1 MTAAVSAALTA
12 EQRAIV
18 DLGLDGQTFV
28 VAGPGTG
35 KTHTLIHRAAAL
47 LRDDVAASEI
57 LVLSF
62 TNAVVG
68 ELRRRLA
75 QLADSDAVGSGADA
89 AYVRPTTID
98 SLAGRI
104 ASRGGE
110 DPIGFEAT
118 VRAATAAIGRDPE
131 DAEVTRYR
139 HIVIDEA
146 QDLVG
151 VRLAF
156 IEALLGAGDT
166 GFTVLGDPAQG
177 IYGFSDRGAAN
188 HATGIDVLR
197 LAFPAAGL
205 ARLTEDHRSRRT
217 GASPGRE
224 LRDLVLETSGAD
236 VVHRRVLGR
245 LRDCERLSAS
255 QLSTVL
261 RRADENTGVLCRT
274 NGEVLHLSSLL
285 SEDGVAHQVRR
296 AASARTA
303 PAWVA
308 TMLGDVDASELS
320 RKQFHR
326 LAADE
331 SDGWRDASWKA
342 LRRLAGSRSGAV
354 DMQRLRENLHRLN
367 PEEAPDVAKGVP
379 VLSTVHRSKGLE
391 YETTV
396 VLEPY
401 GLDEGQASDQEIR
414 ILFVAMTRARTRT
427 LTLARPK
434 LPGRLQKARTG
445 RWTMVPWRGRGLLRV
460 ELGVGDTESGLG
472 EIDSELIKVAQG
484 YLATQ
489 VAPGDPVELHLIS
502 DTGNYAVE
510 HRQTRIGVT
519 GAAFRPFAT
528 SRPRRISDVR
538 IDCLRSAAGDPTRTQ
553 NLGIGTGGLWLV
565 PEMVGLGRLHWK
577 EPVNEQVR

>member
-1 MTAAVSAALTA
+1 MDGMTAAVSAALTA

-75 QLADSDAVGSGADA
+75 QFADSDAP
-89 AYVRPTTID
+89 YVRPTTID

-104 ASRGGE
+104 VFRGGE
-110 DPIGFEAT
+110 DPIKVGFDGT
-118 VRAATAAIGRDPE
+118 VRAATAALGRDPE
-131 DAEVTRYR
+131 AAGVTRYR

-156 IEALLGAGDT
+156 IEALLVAGDA

-177 IYGFSDRGAAN
+177 IYGFSDRGAADP
-188 HATGIDVLR
+188 ATGIDVLR
-197 LAFPAAGL
+197 IAFPVAGL
-205 ARLTEDHRSRRT
+205 ARLTEDHRSRRA

-224 LRDLVLETSGAD
+224 LRDLVLETTGAD

-326 LAADE
+326 LAADG

-445 RWTMVPWRGRGLLRV
+445 RWTMVPWRGRGLSRV
-460 ELGVGDTESGLG
+460 ELRVGDTESGLG
-472 EIDSELIKVAQG
+472 EIDSDLIKIKVAQG

-502 DTGNYAVE
+502 DMGNYAVE

-565 PEMVGLGRLHWK
+565 PEIVGLGRLHWK
-577 EPVNEQVR
+577 EPVNEQVH